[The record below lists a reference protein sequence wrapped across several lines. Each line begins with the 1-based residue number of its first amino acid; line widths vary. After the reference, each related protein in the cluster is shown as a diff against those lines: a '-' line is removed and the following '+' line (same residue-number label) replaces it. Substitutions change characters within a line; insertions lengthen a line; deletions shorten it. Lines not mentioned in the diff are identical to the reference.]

1 MKRISKP
8 LPQQSDTT
16 RRAFTLIELLVVIAI
31 IAILIALLLPAVQQ
45 AREAARRSQCKNNMA
60 QIALATLNYEM
71 AHGVIPPGTINSDGP
86 ITSTPDG
93 YHISWTVH
101 LLPYLDQAYLYQQID
116 FTKGAYEQS
125 EDITQAAMGVL
136 ICPSSPSDTG
146 SVSYAGCHGGT
157 ETQIAEDNEGVF
169 FLNSRV
175 RYRDIPDGSTNTLFF
190 GEKLWSSAEL
200 NWMSG
205 TRNSLRNTGHKPN
218 QLPSIRNS
226 RQKIYRS
233 AEMPDGMSDPAV
245 VGGFG
250 SWHTGGAQ
258 FALGDG
264 SVRFL
269 SENIDKPLY
278 ESLGKRADGTFPVE
292 F

>member
-1 MKRISKP
+1 MKRISRP
-8 LPQQSDTT
+8 LPPQSDAA
-16 RRAFTLIELLVVIAI
+16 RRGFTLIELLVVIAI

-45 AREAARRSQCKNNMA
+45 AREAARRSQCKNNLA

-71 AHGVIPPGTINSDGP
+71 AHGVVPSGCINTDGP
-86 ITSTPDG
+86 IVSTPDG
-93 YHISWTVH
+93 YHMSWTVH
-101 LLPYLDQAYLYQQID
+101 LLPYLDQSFLYQEID
-116 FTKGAYEQS
+116 FSKGAYAQE
-125 EDITQAAMGVL
+125 ERITSVAMSVFV
-136 ICPSSPSDTG
+136 CPSDPG
-146 SVSYAGCHGGT
+146 NNGPVGYAACHGGS
-157 ETQIAEDNEGVF
+157 ETQIADDNEGVF
-169 FLNSRV
+169 FLNSRI

-190 GEKLWSSAEL
+190 GEKPRIEGDL

-205 TRNSLRNTGHKPN
+205 TRTSLKNTGSKPN
-218 QLPSIRNS
+218 HLPSTRDIRRGS
-226 RQKIYRS
+226 RQQPP
-233 AEMPDGMSDPAV
+233 ADMADPNT

-269 SENIDKPLY
+269 SENIDIEVY
-278 ESLGKRADGTFPVE
+278 ESLGKRADGTLPVE

>member
-1 MKRISKP
+1 M
-8 LPQQSDTT
+8 
-16 RRAFTLIELLVVIAI
+16 
-31 IAILIALLLPAVQQ
+31 
-45 AREAARRSQCKNNMA
+45 
-60 QIALATLNYEM
+60 Y
-71 AHGVIPPGTINSDGP
+71 
-86 ITSTPDG
+86 
-93 YHISWTVH
+93 
-101 LLPYLDQAYLYQQID
+101 
-116 FTKGAYEQS
+116 
-125 EDITQAAMGVL
+125 VL
-136 ICPSSPSDTG
+136 TCPSSPSDTG
-146 SVSYAGCHGGT
+146 DVSYAGCHGGT

-200 NWMSG
+200 NWLSG
-205 TRNSLRNTGHKPN
+205 TRNSLRNRGNRPN

-226 RQKIYRS
+226 RDKIYRS
-233 AEMPDGMSDPAV
+233 SEIPDGMSDPAV

-269 SENIDKPLY
+269 SENIDKTLY
-278 ESLGKRADGTFPVE
+278 ESLGKRADGTLPVD